1 MSVPNL
7 INSVSVVD
15 STQAISAL
23 AKERI
28 RMQAQQRYQR
38 GSLTIMKRKGQPD
51 VWSFRYY
58 TEVNGRNVYKRK
70 IIGTVV
76 EFPKRKDAEK
86 ALTGLRV
93 DINEGAAFAPMT
105 VEQLAAHYL
114 GNEAPDKAF
123 STREG
128 YKNIIKNQVIPKWG
142 ESSLSSIVPIDVENW
157 LKALKRRDGKP
168 TSPGSK
174 SKIRNV
180 MSAMFSH
187 AIRYGWAVQNPIK
200 TVRTSSQRLKDPV
213 ILTPEEFR
221 HLVGAL
227 DHRERVIVM
236 LAGSTALR
244 RSELFG
250 LRWEDIDFEQ
260 LVLRVTHSIVRN
272 VEGETKT
279 PASHKPVPLPAIVAE
294 ELKRWRAVS
303 PYRSEKDFLFPS
315 IQKNGVHPIA
325 PDMILRRHVRP
336 ALKKLGIEKHIGWHS
351 FRHGMSNLLR
361 ECKVDIKVAQ
371 EMLRHA
377 NPRITMGIYQQTVTD
392 ERRAAQDLAFGTM
405 MGTNTDISAES
416 SNRTHANPRRPRKE
430 EVKQLIN

>member
-128 YKNIIKNQVIPKWG
+128 YKNIIKNQVIPRWG

-157 LKALKRRDGKP
+157 LKALRRRDGKP

-187 AIRYGWAVQNPIK
+187 AIQNPIK
-200 TVRTSSQRLKDPV
+200 AVRTSSQRLKDPV

-221 HLVGAL
+221 LLVGAL

-260 LVLRVTHSIVRN
+260 QLVRVTHSIVRN

-294 ELKRWRAVS
+294 ELKQWRATS
-303 PYRSEKDFLFPS
+303 LYRSEKDFLFPS

-336 ALKKLGIEKHIGWHS
+336 VLKKLGIEKHIGWHS

-361 ECKVDIKVAQ
+361 QCGVDVKVAQ
-371 EMLRHA
+371 ELLRHA
-377 NPRITMGIYQQTVTD
+377 NSRITLEIYQQTITP
-392 ERRAAQDLAFGTM
+392 ERRAAQTLAFDELLNG
-405 MGTNTDISAES
+405 NNPRS
-416 SNRTHANPRRPRKE
+416 SGLSRNRTLPNPRRVKKE